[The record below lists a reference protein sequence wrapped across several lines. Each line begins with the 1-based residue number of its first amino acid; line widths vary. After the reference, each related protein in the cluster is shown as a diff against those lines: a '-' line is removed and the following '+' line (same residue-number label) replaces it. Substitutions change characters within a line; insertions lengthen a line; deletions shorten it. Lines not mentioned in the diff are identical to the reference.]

1 MLQIKSVSKNYGT
14 FTALSNVSLTLPDSG
29 IFALLGINGA
39 GKTTLISILCGIIK
53 ADGGEILYNQ
63 APYFEALK
71 KDSSL
76 CSLTPQEFAFYPTLS
91 VRENIDFFSRI
102 NALSSAKRKEMIDF
116 ALNVCALEEHMEKC
130 AANLSGGLK
139 RRLNLAIGLLNNPK
153 ILFLD
158 EPTVGIDPK
167 TREFILNSIKSLADE
182 RLIVYT
188 SHYMNEV
195 DFLADEIA
203 VIDKGKIL
211 TSFKNSCQNRVLT
224 LELQEQSLANIKILN
239 EFMSFTECGGYL
251 QSGAADEQSLSKL
264 LEFAQKRSLRFKSVA
279 LSSPSA
285 QTLFLNQTDKDI
297 Q

>member
-1 MLQIKSVSKNYGT
+1 MLYIKNISKNYGS
-14 FTALSNVSLTLPDSG
+14 FTAVNDISLELPDKG

-39 GKTTLISILCGIIK
+39 GKTTLISILCGIVK
-53 ADGGEILYNQ
+53 ADKGEIFYNETN
-63 APYFEALK
+63 YFEALK
-71 KDSSL
+71 KDASL

-91 VRENIDFFSRI
+91 VKENIDFFSQI
-102 NALSSAKRKEMIDF
+102 NTLSLKQRKEAIDF
-116 ALNVCALEEHMEKC
+116 ALNVCALEKYMNRR

-167 TREFILNSIKSLADE
+167 TREFILNSIKNLSHE

-203 VIDKGKIL
+203 VMDEGRIL
-211 TSFKNSCQNRVLT
+211 AAFKNGRQNRVLV
-224 LELQEQSLANIKILN
+224 LEPHNKTDVKTLN
-239 EFMSFTECGGYL
+239 EFTPFTKCGKFL
-251 QSGAADEQSLSKL
+251 QSGAADEQTLSNL
-264 LEFAQKRSLRFKSVA
+264 LEFVKKRGIELKSISL
-279 LSSPSA
+279 SPMSA
-285 QTLFLNQTDKDI
+285 QTMFLSLTNKDTR
-297 Q
+297 